1 MVGGAMSH
9 SPVFSLSTMKFS
21 LYDAE
26 IKKQRQEKWDRRF
39 LEMATLVSSWSK
51 DPSTRCGA
59 VIVRPDMSVCS
70 VGFNGFPKNMKDDEE
85 LYADR
90 EKKYSRVVHC
100 EVNALLHSVDP
111 TVQGYTLYTV
121 PFACCDRCA
130 VQMLQSGIT
139 RFVNPFIPADKLERW
154 GKILQTTA
162 DYYKEA
168 GVEHVEY

>member
-1 MVGGAMSH
+1 MT
-9 SPVFSLSTMKFS
+9 FSQMENELKM
-21 LYDAE
+21 
-26 IKKQRQEKWDRRF
+26 QRQEKWDRRF

-130 VQMLQSGIT
+130 VQMLQAGIT